1 MKIINHRKRFLI
13 ASIIINL
20 SLSNV
25 NAFQGSD
32 VGSCRNYNC
41 GLLGT
46 LYQCSQ
52 HAPQTSNQIRR
63 DVNTL
68 MQTPHPTTPTA
79 LHAFRG
85 SDYNSNNNFGE
96 DDDDVD
102 EDDEPPKLDTS
113 PQEFLY
119 RMQQR
124 ESQNKSS
131 DSTSDDSSSNN
142 NDSILSA
149 PSYGPGRGRS
159 TPQIRSAFGAK
170 KNKSSSSLSNNIKR
184 GAKGDNDKDTTTVHV
199 CTNCGAEYIQWR
211 GQCSTCLEWNTIQ
224 EYTARRKPS
233 GSGSNSK
240 MKPIFGKQQQG
251 KFSQKNNN
259 SWLDGIDDYS
269 YNSGGGSS
277 GGPVRVTDVYQEI
290 LSDTD
295 DISLDAFQ
303 NGNNRE
309 RRTLVPDDSELNTVL
324 GGGIMPGSICLVGGD
339 PGVFCL
345 FVGSIHKTY
354 CVHILC
360 LLISPFLICIL

>member
-1 MKIINHRKRFLI
+1 ML
-13 ASIIINL
+13 SI
-20 SLSNV
+20 
-25 NAFQGSD
+25 NAFQGS
-32 VGSCRNYNC
+32 VGSFRNYNC
-41 GLLGT
+41 GLGT
-46 LYQCSQ
+46 YNLCSH
-52 HAPQTSNQIRR
+52 HAPSLTPNQIRR
-63 DVNTL
+63 SINTII
-68 MQTPHPTTPTA
+68 QTPHPTTPTA

-96 DDDDVD
+96 DDDDDVD

-131 DSTSDDSSSNN
+131 DSTSDDSSTTND
-142 NDSILSA
+142 DSILSA

-170 KNKSSSSLSNNIKR
+170 KKSSSLSNNIKR
-184 GAKGDNDKDTTTVHV
+184 GAKGGNDTTNKDMTTVHV

-224 EYTARRKPS
+224 EYRARRKPS
-233 GSGSNSK
+233 SSSGSGNSK
-240 MKPIFGKQQQG
+240 MKPIFGKG

-259 SWLDGIDDYS
+259 SWLDGINDYS

-277 GGPVRVTDVYQEI
+277 SGSGGGPVRVTDVYQEI

-295 DISLDAFQ
+295 DESLDDFQ

-339 PGVFCL
+339 PGNLCYLFC
-345 FVGSIHKTY
+345 F
-354 CVHILC
+354 
-360 LLISPFLICIL
+360 

>member
-1 MKIINHRKRFLI
+1 MKTIHQRGLYITT
-13 ASIIINL
+13 SIIIFL
-20 SLSNV
+20 SLLSSI

-32 VGSCRNYNC
+32 VGSSCRNYNC
-41 GLLGT
+41 VEHK
-46 LYQCSQ
+46 CSH
-52 HAPQTSNQIRR
+52 HAPQTNLIRR
-63 DVNTL
+63 SINSII
-68 MQTPHPTTPTA
+68 QYPHLTTPTI

-96 DDDDVD
+96 DDDDDVD

-131 DSTSDDSSSNN
+131 DSTSDDDSSTNNN

-159 TPQIRSAFGAK
+159 TPQIRSAFGANK
-170 KNKSSSSLSNNIKR
+170 KNKSSSFSNNIKR
-184 GAKGDNDKDTTTVHV
+184 GAKGDSNKDMTTVHV

-233 GSGSNSK
+233 SSGSGNSK

-251 KFSQKNNN
+251 KFSQKNSGN
-259 SWLDGIDDYS
+259 SWLDGINDYS
-269 YNSGGGSS
+269 HNPGGGGSS
-277 GGPVRVTDVYQEI
+277 GPVRVTDVYQDI
-290 LSDTD
+290 LSDD
-295 DISLDAFQ
+295 ESLLDAFQ
-303 NGNNRE
+303 NGNYRE

-339 PGVFCL
+339 PGMCYFVCSLVL
-345 FVGSIHKTY
+345 FIKLYV
-354 CVHILC
+354 
-360 LLISPFLICIL
+360 CIRN

>member
-1 MKIINHRKRFLI
+1 
-13 ASIIINL
+13 
-20 SLSNV
+20 
-25 NAFQGSD
+25 
-32 VGSCRNYNC
+32 
-41 GLLGT
+41 
-46 LYQCSQ
+46 
-52 HAPQTSNQIRR
+52 
-63 DVNTL
+63 
-68 MQTPHPTTPTA
+68 MQTPHLTTSTT

-131 DSTSDDSSSNN
+131 DSTSDDSSTT

-170 KNKSSSSLSNNIKR
+170 KNKQSSLSNNIKR
-184 GAKGDNDKDTTTVHV
+184 GAKGGNDTSKDTTTVHV

-233 GSGSNSK
+233 SSSGSGSK

-251 KFSQKNNN
+251 KFSNQKNSVN

-269 YNSGGGSS
+269 YNPGGGGSS

-295 DISLDAFQ
+295 DESLDAFQ
-303 NGNNRE
+303 NNGNNRE

-339 PGVFCL
+339 PGVFLYNWFCL
-345 FVGSIHKTY
+345 
-354 CVHILC
+354 
-360 LLISPFLICIL
+360 